1 PSALSVDI
9 DIIEQMFEHG
19 PVPPLTLHPTAR
31 IRREQVNTLRQH
43 ISHMESPQVD
53 QPVFPS
59 TIGVDRLFPDGGL
72 RRGAV
77 YEISEGRSLLWS
89 LLAGPS
95 QAGHW
100 IAIIGMAH
108 LGLHAAAD
116 AGVNLER
123 LVLVPTPGN
132 NGFSVAT
139 TLADALPIVVLSPLS
154 PLPPQNTRDRF
165 QARLRERGATL
176 LIRASWP
183 GSEGRLAITQRSW
196 DGLGN
201 GFGLL
206 SQQHITL
213 SHQHRRETRPRHVD
227 LCISGTG
234 VDVEHRATIRQ
245 IGSRPAP
252 DHAAASRPVDSAPVE
267 AESLLDDTVSVV
279 EKVAG

>member
-1 PSALSVDI
+1 VDI

-19 PVPPLTLHPTAR
+19 CVSPLTVHPTAR

-43 ISHMESPQVD
+43 IRQMESPHVEH
-53 QPVFPS
+53 PVFPS
-59 TIGVDRLFPDGGL
+59 TAGVDRLFPDGGL
-72 RRGAV
+72 RRGVV

-108 LGLHAAAD
+108 LGLQAAAD

-123 LVLVPTPGN
+123 LVLVPQPGN
-132 NGFSVAT
+132 SGFSVT
-139 TLADALPIVVLSPLS
+139 STLADSLPLVVLNPSG
-154 PLPPQNTRDRF
+154 PLPPQAQRDRF
-165 QARLRERGATL
+165 QARLRERGTTL
-176 LIRASWP
+176 LIRATWP

-196 DGLGN
+196 DGLGH

-213 SHQHRRETRPRHVD
+213 SHQHRRETTPRHVD
-227 LCISGTG
+227 LCISSRGIE
-234 VDVEHRATIRQ
+234 VQHRATIRR
-245 IGSRPAP
+245 IGSRPEP
-252 DHAAASRPVDSAPVE
+252 DHAVAAGPLGVAAQDPKP
-267 AESLLDDTVSVV
+267 LLDGMVSAV